1 MDNITTQDLIS
12 LAYDQKPI
20 EFQNAFNTLI
30 SDRIAQAVD
39 VKKIEVAMS
48 MFSDQNEEEINSE
61 EELEIEEPTDGQT
74 T

>member
-48 MFSDQNEEEINSE
+48 MFTDQNEEEINSE